1 MRGCLCKI
9 KSWHLAVIY
18 FWRVDLNPC
27 TSPLQGLY
35 DMLSN
40 LLVRYDDPMLPPLN
54 KVFKVDGT
62 VLTQKIGL

>member
-27 TSPLQGLY
+27 TSLRGLY